1 MSVETSAP
9 VRRRIPVPR
18 PRWIVLTVVLVLF
31 AAILAVNGLVEG
43 EFTQDGAAEATAEV
57 ADVPSKVLNG
67 GGPVIQ
73 TDGTTTT
80 TVSVPDNE
88 IVLTFDDGPSPKYTP
103 EILDV
108 LAKYNVPGT
117 FFMIGSEISRYPD
130 LVEKVQD
137 AGHEIGIHTFT
148 HPDLS
153 TKNEWRREV
162 EMQETQFALAGAADV
177 TSVIFRPPYSST
189 VKAID
194 NNVWSV
200 MTDMGKRGYLTVVN
214 DLDSRDWESAVTID
228 DIVTAVTP
236 DDNAGAILLFHDGGG
251 NRAKTATA
259 LETVIPTLRNLGY
272 TFTTV
277 SALTG
282 MTTVNPTASG
292 KDKALGL
299 GLVGAVQLA
308 THVTVLFSY
317 LLLLLGV
324 LTVARLILVI
334 IMGRKHARRRKLGP
348 GLWGEPYTKPV
359 TVLVPAYNEK
369 EIIADTLRSL
379 VASTHP
385 IRIVVI
391 DDGSTDGTADIADAL
406 AYPNV
411 TVVRQP
417 NSGKSAALNTGIAHA
432 DTEVVIMMDG
442 DTVFEPD
449 TVRLLVQPFATA
461 EVGAVAGNAKVANRK
476 GMVALWQHI
485 EYVVGFSIDRRAYDV
500 MRCMSTVPGAI
511 GAFRTEALKQ
521 VNGLSDDTLAE
532 DTDLTI
538 AIIRAGWRVVYEEQA
553 RAWTEAPATM
563 SQLWRQR
570 YRWSY
575 GTMQAMWKHRR
586 TLIERGTGGKFGR
599 RGLINMTL
607 FQTLLPLLSPLID
620 VFLIYG
626 LFFLDPVHTVL
637 AWLAMLLVQLVS
649 TIYAFRLDKESLK
662 PLWRLPLQ
670 QFVYRQ
676 LMYLVLIQSVL
687 AALGGIRLG
696 WQKLR
701 RTGGLN
707 ALLGSRLP
715 TGDA

>member
-1 MSVETSAP
+1 VSVETSAP
-9 VRRRIPVPR
+9 ARRRIPVPR

-43 EFTQDGAAEATAEV
+43 EFTQDGAAEATAETS
-57 ADVPSKVLNG
+57 DVPSDVLNG
-67 GGPVIQ
+67 GGPIIQ
-73 TDGTTTT
+73 TDGSTTT
-80 TVSVPDNE
+80 TVSVPDNQ

-108 LAKYNVPGT
+108 LAKYDVPAT
-117 FFMIGSEISRYPD
+117 FFMIGSEISRYPG
-130 LVEKVQD
+130 LVEDVRQ

-194 NNVWSV
+194 DNVWSV
-200 MTDMGKRGYLTVVN
+200 MTDMGDRGYLTVVN
-214 DLDSRDWESAVTID
+214 DLDSRDWESAVTIA
-228 DIVTAVTP
+228 DIVTATTP
-236 DDNAGAILLFHDGGG
+236 DDDAGAILLFHDGGG

-259 LETVIPTLRNLGY
+259 LETVIPTLQNAGY

-277 SALTG
+277 GALTG
-282 MTTVNPTASG
+282 MTTVNPAASG
-292 KDKALGL
+292 KDQALGL

-334 IMGRKHARRRKLGP
+334 VLGRRHARRRKTGA
-348 GLWGEPYTKPV
+348 WGEPYTKPV

-406 AYPNV
+406 GYPNV

-432 DTEVVIMMDG
+432 DTEVVVMMDG

-461 EVGAVAGNAKVANRK
+461 EVGAVAGNAKVANRT

-500 MRCMSTVPGAI
+500 MRCMSTVPGAV

-586 TLIERGTGGKFGR
+586 TLVERGTGGQFGR
-599 RGLINMTL
+599 RGLVNMAL

-626 LFFLDPVHTVL
+626 LFFLDPLKTVL

-649 TIYAFRLDKESLK
+649 TIYAFRLDRESLK

-676 LMYLVLIQSVL
+676 VMYLVLIQSVL

>member
-1 MSVETSAP
+1 VT

-31 AAILAVNGLVEG
+31 AAILGVNGLVQG
-43 EFTQDGAAEATAEV
+43 EFTQDSAVESTAETS
-57 ADVPSKVLNG
+57 DVPSDVLNG
-67 GGPVIQ
+67 GGPIIQ

-108 LAKYNVPGT
+108 LAKYDVPGT
-117 FFMIGSEISRYPD
+117 FFMIGSQISQYPD
-130 LVEKVQD
+130 MVRKVKD

-153 TKNEWRREV
+153 TKNEWRRQV
-162 EMQETQFALAGAADV
+162 EMQETQFALAGAADR

-194 NNVWSV
+194 DSNWNV

-214 DLDSRDWESAVTID
+214 DLDSRDWESAVTIS

-236 DDNAGAILLFHDGGG
+236 DDDAGAILLFHDGGG
-251 NRAKTATA
+251 DRSKTATA
-259 LETVIPTLRNLGY
+259 LETVIPTLKDAGY

-277 SALTG
+277 ADLTG
-282 MTTVNPTASG
+282 MSTVNPAAGT
-292 KDKALGL
+292 KDRVIGL
-299 GLVGAVQLA
+299 GIVEAVQLA
-308 THVTVLFSY
+308 KHVTVFFSY
-317 LLLLLGV
+317 LLLVLGI
-324 LTVARLILVI
+324 LTVLRLILVI
-334 IMGRKHARRRKLGP
+334 ALGRRHAKRPKIGA
-348 GLWGEPYTKPV
+348 WGEPYTKPV

-379 VASTHP
+379 VAGTHP

-391 DDGSTDGTADIADAL
+391 DDGSDDGTADIAEGL
-406 AYPNV
+406 GYPNV

-432 DTEVVIMMDG
+432 DTEVVVMMDG

-461 EVGAVAGNAKVANRK
+461 GIGAVAGNAKVANRK
-476 GMVALWQHI
+476 GMVPLWQHI

-500 MRCMSTVPGAI
+500 MHCMSTVPGAI
-511 GAFRTEALKQ
+511 GAFRTEALQQ

-586 TLIERGTGGKFGR
+586 TLFEGGPGGKFGR

-626 LFFLDPVHTVL
+626 LFFLDPVTTVL
-637 AWLAMLLVQLVS
+637 AWLAMLVVQLIS
-649 TIYAFRLDKESLK
+649 TGYAFRLDRESLK